1 MSYFGVSNP
10 ELDAPLAGMRAARRG
25 RARAQRRRQ
34 SHSQMAGRNGGFA
47 DPREIMAY
55 HNKGELSDA
64 ATIQALSLFGIG
76 GVRAKGMLG
85 GSHRARQQSAL
96 MGARR
101 QQASFRSMGSHDGR
115 PDAIT
120 VLAYQDR
127 NGGNWS
133 IEINQT
139 GSHIGVG
146 TKCDWRIKSIDSD
159 NTMYNVW
166 VKSGS
171 EANYN
176 AAKSTAQAAVEE
188 LVEDAPQDFIVDEFG
203 ENFEDAL
210 GNFWSI
216 RYSTQYTGGVITW
229 VNWTVSSVIL
239 NLSYTGQ
246 AETKDAAKIAALN
259 AVDAWVATQQSEDD
273 GGGDATG
280 GNAEIPANV
289 IEHNGYYYEVNDFS
303 LLGNGWAYQI
313 YPPAASS
320 GEYFDFNS
328 KLVLKDG
335 FDTSSSA
342 TAAAQVWITNHASG
356 GDPAGGN
363 QVEENTT
370 ETYTFVHTAV
380 PDMPSTWTIVVEKRT
395 SGPPLY
401 FANYTY
407 TASSENYQYSL
418 DQGTQSY
425 GSFEAARAG
434 AEEKIHNSIM
444 NTINANIVNNE
455 ENDEENDEGTGGNG
469 GNGGNGVSTS
479 DLNEYTSSQ
488 DVIDGYKLG
497 VIGYMDAFNTL
508 VNQFGWSENN
518 ASESLGTQ
526 SNDYYIS
533 DTDGDTF
540 RETGVDNTLPV
551 QAQAQQVVPAST
563 GFNMPST
570 PVLVGGAILVAGVTA
585 VAYTS
590 RRN

>member
-10 ELDAPLAGMRAARRG
+10 ELDAPLSGMRAARRG
-25 RARAQRRRQ
+25 RARAQRKRQ

-115 PDAIT
+115 PDNIS
-120 VLAYQDR
+120 VYAYQDR

-133 IEINQT
+133 IEINQV
-139 GSHIGVG
+139 GAHIGVG
-146 TKCDWRIKSIDSD
+146 SRCDWRIKSIDSD
-159 NTMYNVW
+159 NPMYNVW
-166 VKSGS
+166 VKSGTGS
-171 EANYN
+171 NLPP
-176 AAKSTAQAAVEE
+176 AKSAAQAAIEE
-188 LVEDAPQDFIVDEFG
+188 LVEDAPQDFVVDEFG
-203 ENFEDAL
+203 ENYQDSLASFPR
-210 GNFWSI
+210 WSLW
-216 RYSTQYTGGVITW
+216 YYTQYTGGQISW
-229 VNWTVSSVIL
+229 VNWEIRSVTL

-246 AETKDAAKIAALN
+246 AETKAAARVAALN
-259 AVDAWVATQQSEDD
+259 AVDAWVATQQVNND
-273 GGGDATG
+273 GDGDATG
-280 GNAEIPANV
+280 
-289 IEHNGYYYEVNDFS
+289 D
-303 LLGNGWAYQI
+303 GNGSNFSQT
-313 YPPAASS
+313 
-320 GEYFDFNS
+320 FTFNHP
-328 KLVLKDG
+328 G
-335 FDTSSSA
+335 FGS
-342 TAAAQVWITNHASG
+342 ASG
-356 GDPAGGN
+356 IG
-363 QVEENTT
+363 
-370 ETYTFVHTAV
+370 
-380 PDMPSTWTIVVEKRT
+380 PSVWTIVAT
-395 SGPPLY
+395 LT
-401 FANYTY
+401 ADNWTY
-407 TASSENYQYSL
+407 TASSPNWDFPVNADRTYFSA
-418 DQGTQSY
+418 D
-425 GSFEAARAG
+425 AARMG
-434 AEEKIHNSIM
+434 AEDRINNSIM
-444 NTINANIVNNE
+444 ASIP
-455 ENDEENDEGTGGNG
+455 DDDEGTGGSG
-469 GNGGNGVSTS
+469 GDTGGSGGDTGGSGVSTS
-479 DLNEYTSSQ
+479 DLTEYTSAQ
-488 DVIDGYKLG
+488 AVIDGRKLG
-497 VIGYMDAFNTL
+497 VIGYMDALNTL

-518 ASESLGTQ
+518 AAEALRTESS

>member
-10 ELDAPLAGMRAARRG
+10 ELDAPLSGMRAARRG
-25 RARAQRRRQ
+25 RARAQRKRQ

-115 PDAIT
+115 PDNIR

-133 IEINQT
+133 IEINQV
-139 GSHIGVG
+139 GAHIGVG
-146 TKCDWRIKSIDSD
+146 TVCDWRIKSIDSD
-159 NTMYNVW
+159 NPMYNIW
-166 VKSGS
+166 AKSGG
-171 EANYN
+171 EPNYN
-176 AAKSTAQAAVEE
+176 AAKLTAQAAIEE
-188 LVEDAPQDFIVDEFG
+188 LVEDAPQDFVVDEFG
-203 ENFEDAL
+203 ENFQDAL
-210 GNFWSI
+210 GNFWAI
-216 RYSTQYTGGVITW
+216 RYSTQYTGGQITW
-229 VNWTVSSVIL
+229 VNWTVSSVTL

-246 AETKDAAKIAALN
+246 AETKPAGKIAALN
-259 AVDAWVATQQSEDD
+259 AVDAWVATQQVNND
-273 GGGDATG
+273 GDGDATG

-289 IEHNGYYYEVNDFS
+289 IEHNGYYYEVNDMS
-303 LLGNGWAYQI
+303 LLGNGWAFTV

-320 GEYFDFNS
+320 GQYFDYNS

-342 TAAAQVWITNHASG
+342 VSAAQSWIDETIGG

-363 QVEENTT
+363 QAQGTVT
-370 ETYTFVHTAV
+370 ETFTWVHTAV
-380 PDMPSTWTIVVEKRT
+380 PDMPSTWTVIMTERAN

-401 FANYTY
+401 MPSATNYTY
-407 TASSENYQYSL
+407 TASSPNYDYPL
-418 DQGTQSY
+418 DSGTQTFS
-425 GSFEAARAG
+425 SFEATKAA
-434 AEEKIHNSIM
+434 AKEKIHNSIM
-444 NTINANIVNNE
+444 ASIP
-455 ENDEENDEGTGGNG
+455 DDGEGTGGNG
-469 GNGGNGVSTS
+469 GDTGGNGGDTGGSGVSTS
-479 DLNEYTSSQ
+479 DLTEYTSAQ
-488 DVIDGYKLG
+488 DVIDGRKLG
-497 VIGYMDAFNTL
+497 VISYMDALNTL
-508 VNQFGWSENN
+508 VNQFGWSDNQ
-518 ASESLGTQ
+518 ASEALRTEES
-526 SNDYYIS
+526 SNEYYIS
-533 DTDGDTF
+533 DTDGDSFT
-540 RETGVDNTLPV
+540 ETEPV
-551 QAQAQQVVPAST
+551 QVQTQQVVPANT

>member
-10 ELDAPLAGMRAARRG
+10 ELDAPLSGMRAARRG
-25 RARAQRRRQ
+25 RARAQRKRQ

-115 PDAIT
+115 PDNIR

-133 IEINQT
+133 IEINQV
-139 GSHIGVG
+139 GAHIGVG
-146 TKCDWRIKSIDSD
+146 TVCDWRIKSIDSD
-159 NTMYNVW
+159 NPMYNIW
-166 VKSGS
+166 AKSGG
-171 EANYN
+171 EPNYN
-176 AAKSTAQAAVEE
+176 AAKLTAQAAIEE
-188 LVEDAPQDFIVDEFG
+188 LVEDAPQDFVVDEFG
-203 ENFEDAL
+203 ENFQDAL
-210 GNFWSI
+210 GNFWAI
-216 RYSTQYTGGVITW
+216 RYSTQYTGGQITW
-229 VNWTVSSVIL
+229 VNWTVSSVTL

-246 AETKDAAKIAALN
+246 AETKPAGKIAALN
-259 AVDAWVATQQSEDD
+259 AVDAWVATQQVNND
-273 GGGDATG
+273 GDGDATG

-289 IEHNGYYYEVNDFS
+289 IEHNGYYYEVNDMS
-303 LLGNGWAYQI
+303 LLGNGWAFTV

-320 GEYFDFNS
+320 GQYFDYNS

-342 TAAAQVWITNHASG
+342 VSAAQSWIDETIGG

-363 QVEENTT
+363 QAQGTVT
-370 ETYTFVHTAV
+370 ETFTWVHTAV
-380 PDMPSTWTIVVEKRT
+380 PDMPSTWTVIMTERAN

-401 FANYTY
+401 MPSATNYTY
-407 TASSENYQYSL
+407 TASSPNYDYPL
-418 DQGTQSY
+418 DSGTQTFS
-425 GSFEAARAG
+425 SFEATKAA
-434 AEEKIHNSIM
+434 AKEKIHNSIM
-444 NTINANIVNNE
+444 ASIP
-455 ENDEENDEGTGGNG
+455 DDGEGTGGNG
-469 GNGGNGVSTS
+469 GDTGGSGVSTS
-479 DLNEYTSSQ
+479 DLTEYTSAQ
-488 DVIDGYKLG
+488 DVIDGRKLG
-497 VIGYMDAFNTL
+497 VISYMDALNTL
-508 VNQFGWSENN
+508 VNQFGWSDNQ
-518 ASESLGTQ
+518 ASEALRTEES
-526 SNDYYIS
+526 SNEYYIS
-533 DTDGDTF
+533 DTDGDSFT
-540 RETGVDNTLPV
+540 ETEPV
-551 QAQAQQVVPAST
+551 QVQTQQVVPANT